1 MENFYST
8 SSSANASE
16 ALHDKNLS
24 RATLIIKS
32 SKADEILKSS
42 DAADISA
49 KAYQSR
55 IEGAKNIGMIRDRL
69 KEISASLNTEMDS
82 IMQRLSSGK
91 RINSGADDSAGL
103 AMSAKIKSS
112 SLSSYQ
118 GERNTNDAITMLQ
131 VFSSA
136 GETIVDILLEMKELA
151 MLAASSQHNQSS
163 IHLSKY
169 RLY

>member
-1 MENFYST
+1 VNSVNTNVPALIAQNVLRRTST
-8 SSSANASE
+8 ETDNV
-16 ALHDKNLS
+16 
-24 RATLIIKS
+24 
-32 SKADEILKSS
+32 
-42 DAADISA
+42 
-49 KAYQSR
+49 
-55 IEGAKNIGMIRDRL
+55 
-69 KEISASLNTEMDS
+69 
-82 IMQRLSSGK
+82 MQRLSSGK
-91 RINSGADDSAGL
+91 RINSGADDPAGL

-118 GERNTNDAITMLQ
+118 GERNANDAITMLQ

-136 GETIVDILLEMKELA
+136 GETIVDILIEMKELA